1 MNEFI
6 TEWELTQEG
15 FDPSNK
21 KSAEYF
27 FSLGN
32 GKIIQQ
38 GNFEEFYSDETET
51 ITGSYIKITDKN
63 AFENSK
69 AWKVPYNQRNKLI
82 INSPD
87 WTTVIV
93 RLNDEVLDLNTWKI
107 LKFRQILNLKEA
119 FTERIFE
126 LESPKGFQVSVRS
139 KRFISFAQ
147 TDTAVIYYNI
157 RSLNFEGRISMMPLI
172 NGNVNNDFS
181 KINQLSWNV
190 LQTVTQKD
198 VAHIWTQIRLHNFH
212 VCNAMAYSFYKN
224 NEEIK
229 TIAAKI
235 EKEKAVGFS
244 VGTDVRAGDRL
255 TLYKFVNMSSSDDI
269 NHDDLTKT
277 SCANALQARNKGWN
291 ALFEEHLR
299 AWEEITFKYKSASE
313 AITDNEKLL
322 QILDL
327 YRQY

>member
-6 TEWELTQEG
+6 TESELSHER
-15 FDPSNK
+15 FEKSEK
-21 KSAEYF
+21 KSAEKF
-27 FSLGN
+27 FTIGN

-38 GNFEEFYSDETET
+38 GNFEEFFSGET
-51 ITGSYIKITDKN
+51 ISGSYIKISDKKD
-63 AFENSK
+63 FENSK
-69 AWKVPYNQRNKLI
+69 AWKIPYNQEKEVI

-87 WTTVIV
+87 WTPLIV
-93 RLNDEVLDLNTWKI
+93 RLNDEVIDLNTWEI
-107 LKFRQILNLKEA
+107 IRFRQILNLKEA
-119 FTERIFE
+119 FIERTFE
-126 LESPKGFQVSVRS
+126 LESPRGFQVSVRS

-147 TDTAVIYYNI
+147 RSTLVIYYNI

-172 NGNVNNDFS
+172 NGNISNDFTEF
-181 KINQLSWNV
+181 NQLSWNV

-198 VAHIWTQIRLHNFH
+198 VARIWTQIRLHNFH

-255 TLYKFVNMSSSDDI
+255 TLYKFVNILSSEDYE
-269 NHDDLTKT
+269 HDKLAQI
-277 SCANALQARNKGWN
+277 SCKNVLEARNKGWN
-291 ALFEEHLR
+291 TLFEEHLK
-299 AWEEITFKYKSASE
+299 AWEIIYKKEISNYENMSE
-313 AITDNEKLL
+313 NEKLL
-322 QILDL
+322 KMLDQH
-327 YRQY
+327 RQY